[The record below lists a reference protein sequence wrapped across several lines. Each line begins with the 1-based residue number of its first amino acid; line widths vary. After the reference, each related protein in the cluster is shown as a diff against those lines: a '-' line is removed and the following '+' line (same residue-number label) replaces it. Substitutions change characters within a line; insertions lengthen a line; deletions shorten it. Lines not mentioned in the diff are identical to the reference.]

1 MLKVLN
7 TAVVL
12 FTAATCVSFAAGLPA
27 HSINGNYMEART
39 ADVYTGPCF
48 ANGEAEI
55 NGKEAVFGW
64 KINNGSWKGVNIAGL
79 GVVGV
84 VRSQHTLGNVH
95 EPVNPMVAVMIV
107 DSRANGEQR
116 AALQSFAKAQAP
128 ELFKNIVQVDYAP
141 INLEIEGGNIHGGG
155 AKLTA
160 GSLATVQTRGMNS
173 GDHVCGN
180 EEVWYPPLKKLE
192 HEMPAYATSNSYTG
206 NALGETWNN
215 HMQRSGF
222 VGTLAI
228 PTE

>member
-1 MLKVLN
+1 MLKVLAI
-7 TAVVL
+7 AVFVFSSVAL
-12 FTAATCVSFAAGLPA
+12 AAGLPA
-27 HSINGNYMEART
+27 TGINGNYMEART

-95 EPVNPMVAVMIV
+95 EPVNPMIAVMIV
-107 DSRANGEQR
+107 DSRANAEQR

-128 ELFKNIVQVDYAP
+128 DLFKNIVQVDYAP
-141 INLEIEGGNIHGGG
+141 VNLEIEGGNIHGGA

-160 GSLATVQTRGMNS
+160 GSLATVQTRGMNA

-180 EEVWYPPLKKLE
+180 EEVWYPPLTKLE
-192 HEMPAYATSNSYTG
+192 HAMPAYATSNAYTG
-206 NALGETWNN
+206 NGLGETWNN

-222 VGTLAI
+222 VGTFAV
-228 PTE
+228 PATE